1 MKVLFLSVPAGGG
14 HHQTAKA
21 MADFFAGRDNVETKI
36 LDVAENVNSVLKELI
51 SKGYILSTTLMPR
64 AYSAIYDILDAKTAE
79 DDELTRYNKLIA
91 DAFRRKLKKFI
102 DEFRPDVIV
111 STHVWATIVLNRIA
125 RRTPLGAPIISIIT
139 DFTVHPFW
147 EQTKSDF
154 YIIPSEFLSYQAI
167 KKLGDDEVI
176 LPMGIPIGPKFS
188 QKIDKVSARRQQG
201 LDDKFTVLVMM
212 GSMGYGKA
220 AQDIIKQLDKLP
232 DDFQILAVCGRN
244 KKLKNSILK
253 MKLHKKIEVFGFV
266 DNIDELMD
274 ASDCIITKPGGL
286 STSEALSKN
295 LPLILANPIPGQEDR
310 NLEFMLN
317 HGVAVSLSDTFPA
330 DEAVYLLM
338 NYPHIMTQLSDNAK
352 ILAKPDAAKNLGE
365 LIMDI
370 YENNN

>member
-51 SKGYILSTTLMPR
+51 SKGYILSTTLMPK

-330 DEAVYLLM
+330 DEAIYLLM